1 MLFKPR
7 RLIRTTGNDPIYK
20 HAARRLT
27 GNKLKTSRA
36 CFQVGRTLLMF
47 VAGFAAT
54 LCLAGTQMGAAASAG
69 KALMADTTL
78 SNEPI
83 QPLPPPPVLDRRK
96 LVLGERLFHDPRL
109 SRDQSVSCASCHNLK
124 LGGAD
129 GKPRSVRPGG
139 ALTPVNTPSI
149 FNVAF
154 NFRLFWDGRA
164 GSLEGH
170 IQGPMEDTGT
180 DWQTVLPRLRQDPTY
195 VTAFAA
201 AYPDGLT
208 TAAVQDALMTFERS
222 LVTPN
227 GRFDRYLRGDRNAI
241 TAEEKEGY
249 RLFKAYGCAACHQG
263 VNAGGNMYQKVG
275 VMGDYFDKRGDLTPA
290 DLGRYNV
297 TGLERDRYMF
307 RVPGLRNVALT
318 APYLHDGRIK
328 TLEDAVKGMSKF
340 MLGRPI
346 EPREVKLIVQFL
358 HTLNGEYNGQ
368 PL

>member
-1 MLFKPR
+1 MFFKTR
-7 RLIRTTGNDPIYK
+7 RPIRATWNGRPNR
-20 HAARRLT
+20 HLARQSME
-27 GNKLKTSRA
+27 NVPKTSLDDSGALRA
-36 CFQVGRTLLMF
+36 LLIF
-47 VAGFAAT
+47 IAGLATT
-54 LCLAGTQMGAAASAG
+54 LCLAATEMETALAG
-69 KALMADTTL
+69 KAEIRSTAL

-83 QPLPPPPVLDRRK
+83 QPLPPPPVLDQRK
-96 LVLGERLFHDPRL
+96 LTLGKKLFYDPRL
-109 SRDQSVSCASCHNLK
+109 SRDQSVACATCHNLK

-129 GKPRSVRPGG
+129 GKPRSLRPDGVP
-139 ALTPVNTPSI
+139 TSVNTPSI
-149 FNVAF
+149 FNAVG

-164 GSLEGH
+164 GSLEEH

-180 DWQTVLPRLRQDPTY
+180 DWEVVLQRLRNDESY
-195 VTAFAA
+195 VTAFSAV
-201 AYPDGLT
+201 YSDGLT
-208 TAAVQDALMTFERS
+208 VAAIQDALVTFERS
-222 LVTPN
+222 LVTSN
-227 GRFDRYLRGDRNAI
+227 GRFDRYLRGDQNAI

-249 RLFKAYGCAACHQG
+249 RLFKAYGCTACHQG

-275 VMGDYFDKRGDLTPA
+275 VMGDYFDKRRDLTPA

-297 TGLERDRYMF
+297 TGLERDRHMF

-358 HTLNGEYNGQ
+358 HTLNGEYDGQ

>member
-1 MLFKPR
+1 MVEN
-7 RLIRTTGNDPIYK
+7 TET
-20 HAARRLT
+20 
-27 GNKLKTSRA
+27 
-36 CFQVGRTLLMF
+36 
-47 VAGFAAT
+47 
-54 LCLAGTQMGAAASAG
+54 AGTA
-69 KALMADTTL
+69 L

-83 QPLPPPPVLDRRK
+83 QPLPPPPALDPRK
-96 LVLGERLFHDPRL
+96 LALGKQLFHDPRL
-109 SRDQSVSCASCHNLK
+109 SRDQKTACATCHNLK

-129 GKPRSVRPGG
+129 GKPRSLRPGG
-139 ALTPVNTPSI
+139 MATPVNTPSI
-149 FNVAF
+149 FNAML

-164 GSLEGH
+164 GSLAEH

-180 DWQTVLPRLRQDPTY
+180 DWEVALQRLRQDASY
-195 VTAFAA
+195 VSAFSA
-201 AYPDGLT
+201 AYSDGLT
-208 TAAVQDALMTFERS
+208 VAAVQDALVTFERS

-227 GRFDRYLRGDRNAI
+227 GRFDRYLRGDQNAI

-249 RLFKAYGCAACHQG
+249 RLFKAYGCTACHQG

-290 DLGRYNV
+290 DLGRFNV
-297 TGLERDRYMF
+297 TGLERDRHMF

-358 HTLNGEYNGQ
+358 HTLNGEYDGQ

>member
-1 MLFKPR
+1 MAFV
-7 RLIRTTGNDPIYK
+7 TGL
-20 HAARRLT
+20 AA
-27 GNKLKTSRA
+27 
-36 CFQVGRTLLMF
+36 MF
-47 VAGFAAT
+47 CLATIQMGTAAT
-54 LCLAGTQMGAAASAG
+54 DKTEIAGTV
-69 KALMADTTL
+69 L

-83 QPLPPPPVLDRRK
+83 QPLPSPPTLDPRK
-96 LVLGERLFHDPRL
+96 LALGKQLFYDPRL
-109 SRDQSVSCASCHNLK
+109 SRDQNIACATCHNLR

-129 GKPRSVRPGG
+129 GKPRSLRLGDI
-139 ALTPVNTPSI
+139 ATPVNTPSI
-149 FNVAF
+149 FNAML

-164 GSLEGH
+164 GSLAEH
-170 IQGPMEDTGT
+170 IRGPMEDTGT
-180 DWQTVLPRLRQDPTY
+180 DWEVVLQRLRQDASY
-195 VTAFAA
+195 VSAFSA
-201 AYPDGLT
+201 AYSDGLT
-208 TAAVQDALMTFERS
+208 VVAVQDALVTFEHS

-227 GRFDRYLRGDRNAI
+227 GRFDRYLRGDQNAI

-249 RLFKAYGCAACHQG
+249 RLFKAYGCTACHQG

-275 VMGDYFDKRGDLTPA
+275 VMGDYFDKRRDLTPA

-297 TGLERDRYMF
+297 TGLERDRHMF

-358 HTLNGEYNGQ
+358 HTLNGEYDGQ

>member
-7 RLIRTTGNDPIYK
+7 RQIDTARNCRIDKYVGHRPIGN
-20 HAARRLT
+20 R
-27 GNKLKTSRA
+27 LKTSA
-36 CFQVGRTLLMF
+36 AESKAGCALLAF
-47 VAGFAAT
+47 VTGLATT
-54 LCLAGTQMGAAASAG
+54 LCLAATEMATAPAG
-69 KALMADTTL
+69 KEKITDRALI
-78 SNEPI
+78 NEPI
-83 QPLPPPPVLDRRK
+83 QPLPPPPVLDPRK
-96 LVLGERLFHDPRL
+96 LALGKQLFYDPRL
-109 SRDQSVSCASCHNLK
+109 SRDQSVACATCHNLK

-129 GKPRSVRPGG
+129 GKPRSPRPGG
-139 ALTPVNTPSI
+139 MLTPVNTPSI
-149 FNVAF
+149 FNAAL

-164 GSLEGH
+164 GTLEEH

-180 DWQTVLPRLRQDPTY
+180 DWEVVLQRLRQDASY
-195 VTAFAA
+195 VSAFSA
-201 AYPDGLT
+201 AYSDGLT
-208 TAAVQDALMTFERS
+208 VAAIQDAIVTFERS

-227 GRFDRYLRGDRNAI
+227 GRFDHYLRGEQNAI

-249 RLFKAYGCAACHQG
+249 RLFKAYGCTACHQG

-275 VMGDYFDKRGDLTPA
+275 VMGDYFAKRGDLTPA

-297 TGLERDRYMF
+297 TGLERDRHMF

-358 HTLNGEYNGQ
+358 HTLNGEYDGQ

>member
-1 MLFKPR
+1 ML
-7 RLIRTTGNDPIYK
+7 
-20 HAARRLT
+20 
-27 GNKLKTSRA
+27 
-36 CFQVGRTLLMF
+36 
-47 VAGFAAT
+47 VAGFATT
-54 LCLAGTQMGAAASAG
+54 LCLAGTQIGAAAPTAKVAVVDANS
-69 KALMADTTL
+69 

-83 QPLPPPPVLDRRK
+83 QPLPPPPALDQDK
-96 LVLGERLFHDPRL
+96 LVLGKRLFYDPRL

-129 GKPRSVRPGG
+129 GKPRSIRSGG
-139 ALTPVNTPSI
+139 APTPVNTPSI
-149 FNVAF
+149 FNVAL
-154 NFRLFWDGRA
+154 NFRLLWDGRT
-164 GSLEGH
+164 GSLEEH
-170 IQGPMEDTGT
+170 IQGPMEDSGT
-180 DWQTVLPRLRQDPTY
+180 DWQAVLPRLHQDPTY
-195 VTAFAA
+195 VAAFAA

-208 TAAVQDALMTFERS
+208 VASVQDALVTFERS

-227 GRFDRYLRGDRNAI
+227 ARFDRYLRGDRNAI
-241 TAEEKEGY
+241 SAQEKEGY
-249 RLFKAYGCAACHQG
+249 RLFKAYGCSACHQG

-297 TGLERDRYMF
+297 TGLERDRHMF

>member
-1 MLFKPR
+1 MFYKTR
-7 RLIRTTGNDPIYK
+7 RPTRVIRNARAYEEL
-20 HAARRLT
+20 ARRPMGT
-27 GNKLKTSRA
+27 KTKIPPDGFKA
-36 CFQVGRTLLMF
+36 GRTLLLF
-47 VAGFAAT
+47 IAGLAIT
-54 LCLAGTQMGAAASAG
+54 LCLTTTQTETVAAE
-69 KALMADTTL
+69 KTEIADMVL
-78 SNEPI
+78 NNEPI
-83 QPLPPPPVLDRRK
+83 QPLPLPPVLNPRK
-96 LVLGERLFHDPRL
+96 LALGKQLFHDPRL
-109 SRDQSVSCASCHNLK
+109 SRDQSVACATCHNLR

-129 GKPRSVRPGG
+129 GKPRSLRPGG
-139 ALTPVNTPSI
+139 MATPVNTPSI
-149 FNVAF
+149 FNAAL
-154 NFRLFWDGRA
+154 NFRLFWDGRV
-164 GSLEGH
+164 GMLEEH
-170 IQGPMEDTGT
+170 IQGPMADTGT
-180 DWQTVLPRLRQDPTY
+180 DWDVVLQRLRQDASY
-195 VTAFAA
+195 VSGFSA
-201 AYPDGLT
+201 AYSDGLT
-208 TAAVQDALMTFERS
+208 VAAIQDALVTFERS

-227 GRFDRYLRGDRNAI
+227 GRFDRYLRGDQNAI

-275 VMGDYFDKRGDLTPA
+275 VMGDYFDKRRDLTPA

-297 TGLERDRYMF
+297 TGLERDRHMF

-358 HTLNGEYNGQ
+358 HTLNGEYDGQ

>member
-1 MLFKPR
+1 MFFKTR
-7 RLIRTTGNDPIYK
+7 RQIVTTGSGRSVKRTAHKP
-20 HAARRLT
+20 A
-27 GNKLKTSRA
+27 GNKLKAFIT
-36 CFQVGRTLLMF
+36 CQVKQALSLF
-47 VAGFAAT
+47 
-54 LCLAGTQMGAAASAG
+54 LAGLATTFCLTDIPTGTAAPTAV
-69 KALMADTTL
+69 ADTNL

-83 QPLPPPPVLDRRK
+83 QPLPLPPVLDRRK
-96 LVLGERLFHDPRL
+96 VALGERLFHDPRL

-154 NFRLFWDGRA
+154 NFRLFWDGHA
-164 GSLEGH
+164 GSLEEH

-180 DWQTVLPRLRQDPTY
+180 DWQVVLQRLRQDASY
-195 VTAFAA
+195 VSAFSA
-201 AYPDGLT
+201 AYADGLT
-208 TAAVQDALMTFERS
+208 VAAVQDALVTFERS

-241 TAEEKEGY
+241 TPEEKEGY

-275 VMGDYFDKRGDLTPA
+275 VIGDYFDKRRDLTPA

-297 TGLERDRYMF
+297 TGLERDRHMF
-307 RVPGLRNVALT
+307 RVPSLRNVALT
-318 APYLHDGRIK
+318 APYLHDGRVK

-346 EPREVKLIVQFL
+346 EPREIRLIVQFL